1 MKVLKGHV
9 FRLYPN
15 VEQKTLTN
23 KTIGSAR
30 LIYNILLRDRID
42 TYNNTKKG
50 KSAYD
55 QNIMIPSLL
64 VKYPFLNK
72 FKILFSYSI
81 FIFPFTL
88 KFQHF

>member
-1 MKVLKGHV
+1 MKVLKGYF

-15 VEQKTLTN
+15 VEQKILIN

-30 LIYNILLRDRID
+30 LIYNIFLRDRID

-64 VKYPFLNK
+64 VKYPFLK
-72 FKILFSYSI
+72 EVDSCG
-81 FIFPFTL
+81 
-88 KFQHF
+88 

>member
-50 KSAYD
+50 KSIFD
-55 QNIMIPSLL
+55 QNIMIPSLF
-64 VKYPFLNK
+64 VYSDKFL
-72 FKILFSYSI
+72 LR
-81 FIFPFTL
+81 
-88 KFQHF
+88 HFNYRVEFFNLIIV